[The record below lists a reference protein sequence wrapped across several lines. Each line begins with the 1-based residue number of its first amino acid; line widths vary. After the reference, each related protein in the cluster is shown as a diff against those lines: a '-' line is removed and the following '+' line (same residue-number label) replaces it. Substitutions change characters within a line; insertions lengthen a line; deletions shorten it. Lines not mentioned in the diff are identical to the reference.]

1 MLACYKQIRD
11 ESIKTHFNNYDPT
24 KYNNVASVIFQ
35 YVEEAELSIIAAMTN
50 LIKNIENLYLKKTFG
65 FEEFYT
71 IIQSID
77 SRCSYN
83 EKKMFQ
89 KEVNVYEGINI
100 SKDYG
105 LSIFPILKN
114 TALGVFN
121 ESLIQYEKSAGKRQ
135 KGLRKREKLNN
146 DRINDYLD
154 NYAIVKD
161 EPYKIILYTLN
172 ECFNFF
178 KNSNDINTFSV
189 NVIPVLNFSTE
200 KIFKFRENTID
211 IETVNDEY
219 KSQVVEIYK
228 SILKKN
234 NQNDLIIFP
243 ELFLTGMDLN
253 EIYDLIK
260 NTTYDY
266 SKIFVLGSRSEQGS
280 NKCIV
285 VTSNGTVLFEQHK
298 KTPYTKE
305 GKFEN
310 LENSDQIINIIDIL
324 PVGRIGIVI
333 CKDILN
339 SDIKNY
345 FKILN
350 VDIIIVVSYS
360 PSLNMKSAS
369 EELAK
374 ANWCITI
381 MCNSCSA
388 INEEQNYNKRIGYI
402 TLPAKK
408 DTYSDYYTE
417 FYTNERC
424 NKCKDCEGH
433 SINIIYNEVRLYN
446 DKLSIKIEKAIE
458 NQKNL

>member
-1 MLACYKQIRD
+1 M
-11 ESIKTHFNNYDPT
+11 
-24 KYNNVASVIFQ
+24 
-35 YVEEAELSIIAAMTN
+35 
-50 LIKNIENLYLKKTFG
+50 
-65 FEEFYT
+65 
-71 IIQSID
+71 
-77 SRCSYN
+77 
-83 EKKMFQ
+83 
-89 KEVNVYEGINI
+89 
-100 SKDYG
+100 
-105 LSIFPILKN
+105 
-114 TALGVFN
+114 
-121 ESLIQYEKSAGKRQ
+121 
-135 KGLRKREKLNN
+135 
-146 DRINDYLD
+146 
-154 NYAIVKD
+154 
-161 EPYKIILYTLN
+161 
-172 ECFNFF
+172 
-178 KNSNDINTFSV
+178 
-189 NVIPVLNFSTE
+189 
-200 KIFKFRENTID
+200 
-211 IETVNDEY
+211 
-219 KSQVVEIYK
+219 VEIYK